1 MPELLTERLVLRP
14 LELADA
20 VQVEPLF
27 AQWEVVKYLNG
38 KVPWPFPED
47 GALEYYRE
55 VALPAMARG
64 EEWHWTLRLKT
75 EPDKV
80 IGAIGL
86 MKPGAAGNPEENNR
100 GFWLDPQWQ
109 GRGLM
114 TEAVV
119 AVNDYWF
126 EVLGFEMLRAP
137 KAVANAASSAISRKT
152 GMRLV
157 EVKLGEYV
165 SGRLETEV
173 WEITREEWREWKGS
187 KTAKGSGLASQQVAV
202 GRRELFGAE
211 GVGGVDG
218 GGALG
223 GQPGCEDGE
232 QRE

>member
-1 MPELLTERLVLRP
+1 MIAELLTERLVLRP
-14 LELADA
+14 LELVDA
-20 VQVEPLF
+20 GQVQPLF
-27 AQWEVVKYLNG
+27 AQWEVVKFLNN

-47 GALEYYRE
+47 GALAYYRD
-55 VALPAMARG
+55 VALPAMERG

-75 EPDKV
+75 EPETV

-86 MKPGAAGNPEENNR
+86 MLSKADGSGNREVNNR
-100 GFWLDPQWQ
+100 GFWLDPTWQ

-126 EVLGFEMLRAP
+126 DVLGFEKLRAP

-157 EVKLGEYV
+157 ETKMSEYV

-173 WEITREEWREWKGS
+173 WEITREEWGEWKSS
-187 KTAKGSGLASQQVAV
+187 KLAS
-202 GRRELFGAE
+202 
-211 GVGGVDG
+211 
-218 GGALG
+218 
-223 GQPGCEDGE
+223 
-232 QRE
+232 